1 MEAQE
6 AIKRIKIALG
16 MEKPEQEFKEA
27 KLADGV
33 TVVSWE
39 GELEGA
45 ELMLVTEEGKIPAP
59 DGSHTLESGE
69 IVTVADGKVTSVES
83 AKEEKEAEVEI
94 ELAAEDP
101 EVEAEI
107 ESEDYDM
114 KSIKKMVEECM
125 AKIDIIEKK
134 MSETK
139 IEEKVEEAMSAFSSH
154 KEAFSQLV
162 NLVDKIA
169 KLPSEEPAEKS
180 GLFSSMKVS
189 KEDTENRFVELSEA
203 IKSLKNK

>member
-33 TVVSWE
+33 TIVTWD
-39 GELEGA
+39 GELLGA
-45 ELMLVTEEGKIPAP
+45 DLMVISEEGKIPAP
-59 DGSHTLESGE
+59 DGDHTLESGE
-69 IVTVADGKVTSVES
+69 IVTVADGKVINIEP
-83 AKEEKEAEVEI
+83 AKEEEEEVEI
-94 ELAAEDP
+94 ELAAEDA

-114 KSIKKMVEECM
+114 KSVVSMLKECM
-125 AKIDIIEKK
+125 TKIEMLEKK
-134 MSETK
+134 MGETK
-139 IEEKVEEAMSAFSSH
+139 MEEKVEEAMSAINNH
-154 KEAFSQLV
+154 KDAFVQLV

-189 KEDTENRFVELSEA
+189 KEQQDEKLNDFAHALKT
-203 IKSLKNK
+203 LKNK

>member
-33 TVVSWE
+33 TIVTWD
-39 GELEGA
+39 GELLGA
-45 ELMLVTEEGKIPAP
+45 DLMVISEEGKIPAP
-59 DGSHTLESGE
+59 DGDHTLESGE
-69 IVTVADGKVTSVES
+69 MVTVADGKVINIEP
-83 AKEEKEAEVEI
+83 AKEEEEEVEI
-94 ELAAEDP
+94 ELAAEDA

-114 KSIKKMVEECM
+114 KSVVSMLKECM
-125 AKIDIIEKK
+125 TKIEMLEKK
-134 MSETK
+134 MGETK
-139 IEEKVEEAMSAFSSH
+139 MEEKVEEAMSAINNH
-154 KEAFSQLV
+154 KEAFVQLV
-162 NLVDKIA
+162 DLVDKIA
-169 KLPSEEPAEKS
+169 KSPSEEPAEKS

-189 KEDTENRFVELSEA
+189 KEQQDEKLNDFAEA
-203 IKSLKNK
+203 LKNLKTK

>member
-1 MEAQE
+1 MEATE
-6 AIKRIKIALG
+6 AIRKIKIALG

-33 TVVSWE
+33 TIVSWE

-45 ELMLVTEEGKIPAP
+45 DLMLVTEEGKIPAP

-69 IVTVADGKVTSVES
+69 IVTVADGKVIGIES
-83 AKEEKEAEVEI
+83 AKEEESEIEI

-114 KSIKKMVEECM
+114 KSVVGMLKECM
-125 AKIDIIEKK
+125 TKIEMLEKK
-134 MSETK
+134 MGETK
-139 IEEKVEEAMSAFSSH
+139 MEEKVEEAMSAISSH
-154 KEAFSQLV
+154 KEAFTQLV
-162 NLVDKIA
+162 DLVDRIA

-189 KEDTENRFVELSEA
+189 KEQQDDKLNAFA
-203 IKSLKNK
+203 DALKNLKK

>member
-33 TVVSWE
+33 TIVTWD
-39 GELEGA
+39 GELLGA
-45 ELMLVTEEGKIPAP
+45 DLMVISEEGKIPAP
-59 DGSHTLESGE
+59 DGDHTLESGE
-69 IVTVADGKVTSVES
+69 IVTVADGKVINITP
-83 AKEEKEAEVEI
+83 AKEEEEEIEI
-94 ELAAEDP
+94 ELAEDA
-101 EVEAEI
+101 EVEAEV

-114 KSIKKMVEECM
+114 KSVVSMLKECM
-125 AKIDIIEKK
+125 TKIEMLEKK
-134 MSETK
+134 MGETK
-139 IEEKVEEAMSAFSSH
+139 MEEKVEEAMSAINNH
-154 KEAFSQLV
+154 KDAFVQLV

-169 KLPSEEPAEKS
+169 KLPSDEPAEKS

-189 KEDTENRFVELSEA
+189 KEQQDEKLNDFAHALKT
-203 IKSLKNK
+203 LKNK

>member
-33 TVVSWE
+33 TIVTWDGELLGADLMVVS
-39 GELEGA
+39 
-45 ELMLVTEEGKIPAP
+45 EEGKIPAP
-59 DGSHTLESGE
+59 DGDHTLESGE
-69 IVTVADGKVTSVES
+69 IVTVADGKVINIEP
-83 AKEEKEAEVEI
+83 AKEEEEEIEI
-94 ELAAEDP
+94 ELAEDA

-114 KSIKKMVEECM
+114 KSVVSMLKECM
-125 AKIDIIEKK
+125 TKIEMLEKK
-134 MSETK
+134 MGETK
-139 IEEKVEEAMSAFSSH
+139 MEEKVEEAMSAINNH
-154 KEAFSQLV
+154 KDAFVQLV
-162 NLVDKIA
+162 DLVDKIA

-189 KEDTENRFVELSEA
+189 KEQQDEKLNDFAHALKT
-203 IKSLKNK
+203 LKNK

>member
-33 TVVSWE
+33 TIVTWD
-39 GELEGA
+39 GELLGA
-45 ELMLVTEEGKIPAP
+45 DLMVISEEGKIPAP
-59 DGSHTLESGE
+59 DGDHTLESGE
-69 IVTVADGKVTSVES
+69 MVTVADGKVINIEP
-83 AKEEKEAEVEI
+83 AKEEEEEVEI
-94 ELAAEDP
+94 ELAAEDA
-101 EVEAEI
+101 EVEAEV

-114 KSIKKMVEECM
+114 KSVVSMLKECM
-125 AKIDIIEKK
+125 TKIEMLEKK
-134 MSETK
+134 MGETK
-139 IEEKVEEAMSAFSSH
+139 MEEKVEEAMSAINNH
-154 KEAFSQLV
+154 KDAFVQLV

-189 KEDTENRFVELSEA
+189 KEQQDEKLNDFAEA
-203 IKSLKNK
+203 LKTLKNK

>member
-33 TVVSWE
+33 TIVTWD
-39 GELEGA
+39 GELLGA
-45 ELMLVTEEGKIPAP
+45 DLMVISEEGKIPAP
-59 DGSHTLESGE
+59 DGDHTLESGE
-69 IVTVADGKVTSVES
+69 IVTVADGKVINIEP
-83 AKEEKEAEVEI
+83 AKEEEAEIEI

-101 EVEAEI
+101 ELEAEI

-114 KSIKKMVEECM
+114 KSVVSMLKECM
-125 AKIDIIEKK
+125 TKIEMLEKK
-134 MSETK
+134 MGETK
-139 IEEKVEEAMSAFSSH
+139 MEEKVEEAMSAINNH
-154 KEAFSQLV
+154 KDAFVQLV
-162 NLVDKIA
+162 DLVDKIA

-189 KEDTENRFVELSEA
+189 KEQQDEKLNDFAHALKT
-203 IKSLKNK
+203 LKNK

>member
-6 AIKRIKIALG
+6 AIKKIKIALG

-33 TVVSWE
+33 TIVTWD
-39 GELEGA
+39 GELLGA
-45 ELMLVTEEGKIPAP
+45 DLMVISEEGKIPAP
-59 DGSHTLESGE
+59 DGDHTLESGE
-69 IVTVADGKVTSVES
+69 IVTVADGKVINIEP
-83 AKEEKEAEVEI
+83 AKEEEIEI
-94 ELAAEDP
+94 ELAEDA

-114 KSIKKMVEECM
+114 KSVVSMLKDCM
-125 AKIDIIEKK
+125 TKIEMLEKK
-134 MSETK
+134 MGETK
-139 IEEKVEEAMSAFSSH
+139 MEEKVEEAMSAINNH
-154 KEAFSQLV
+154 KDAFVQLV
-162 NLVDKIA
+162 DLVDRIA

-189 KEDTENRFVELSEA
+189 KEQQEEKLNDFAQALKN
-203 IKSLKNK
+203 LKNK

>member
-33 TVVSWE
+33 TIVTWD
-39 GELEGA
+39 GELLGA
-45 ELMLVTEEGKIPAP
+45 DLMVISEEGKIPAP
-59 DGSHTLESGE
+59 DGDHTLESGE
-69 IVTVADGKVTSVES
+69 IVTVADGKVINIEP
-83 AKEEKEAEVEI
+83 AKEEEEEVEI
-94 ELAAEDP
+94 ELAAEDA

-107 ESEDYDM
+107 ETEDYDM
-114 KSIKKMVEECM
+114 KSVVSMLKECM
-125 AKIDIIEKK
+125 TKIEMLEKK
-134 MSETK
+134 MGETK
-139 IEEKVEEAMSAFSSH
+139 MEEKVEEAMSAINNH
-154 KEAFSQLV
+154 KEAFVQLV
-162 NLVDKIA
+162 DLVDKIA

-189 KEDTENRFVELSEA
+189 KEQQDEKLNDFAHALKT
-203 IKSLKNK
+203 LKNK

>member
-33 TVVSWE
+33 TIVTWD
-39 GELEGA
+39 GELLGA
-45 ELMLVTEEGKIPAP
+45 DLMVISEEGKIPAP
-59 DGSHTLESGE
+59 DGDHTLESGE
-69 IVTVADGKVTSVES
+69 IVTVADGKVINIEP
-83 AKEEKEAEVEI
+83 AKEEEEEVEI
-94 ELAAEDP
+94 ELAAEDA
-101 EVEAEI
+101 EVEAEV

-114 KSIKKMVEECM
+114 KSVVSMLKVCM
-125 AKIDIIEKK
+125 TKIEMLEKK
-134 MSETK
+134 MGETK
-139 IEEKVEEAMSAFSSH
+139 MEEKVEEAMSAINNH
-154 KEAFSQLV
+154 KDAFVQLV
-162 NLVDKIA
+162 DLVDKIA

-189 KEDTENRFVELSEA
+189 KEQQDEKLNDFAHALKT
-203 IKSLKNK
+203 LKNK

>member
-33 TVVSWE
+33 TIVTWD
-39 GELEGA
+39 GELLGA
-45 ELMLVTEEGKIPAP
+45 DLMVISEEGKIPAP
-59 DGSHTLESGE
+59 DGDHTLESGE
-69 IVTVADGKVTSVES
+69 IVTVADGKVINIEP
-83 AKEEKEAEVEI
+83 AKEEEEEIEI

-114 KSIKKMVEECM
+114 KSVVSMLKDCM
-125 AKIDIIEKK
+125 TKIEMLEKK
-134 MSETK
+134 MGETK
-139 IEEKVEEAMSAFSSH
+139 MEEKVEEAMSAINAH
-154 KEAFSQLV
+154 KEAFTSLV
-162 NLVDKIA
+162 DVVDKIA

-189 KEDTENRFVELSEA
+189 KEQQDEKLNDFA
-203 IKSLKNK
+203 QALKNLKTK

>member
-33 TVVSWE
+33 TIVTWD
-39 GELEGA
+39 GELLGA
-45 ELMLVTEEGKIPAP
+45 DLMVISEEGKIPAP
-59 DGSHTLESGE
+59 DGDHTLESGE
-69 IVTVADGKVTSVES
+69 MVTVADGKVINIEP
-83 AKEEKEAEVEI
+83 AKEEEEVEI
-94 ELAAEDP
+94 ELAEDA
-101 EVEAEI
+101 EVEAEV

-114 KSIKKMVEECM
+114 KSVVSMLKECM
-125 AKIDIIEKK
+125 TKIEMLEKK
-134 MSETK
+134 MGETK
-139 IEEKVEEAMSAFSSH
+139 MEEKVEEAMSAINNH
-154 KEAFSQLV
+154 KDAFVQLV
-162 NLVDKIA
+162 DLVDKIA

-189 KEDTENRFVELSEA
+189 KEQQDEKLNDFAEA
-203 IKSLKNK
+203 LKNLKTK

>member
-33 TVVSWE
+33 TIVTWD
-39 GELEGA
+39 GELLGA
-45 ELMLVTEEGKIPAP
+45 DLMVISEEGKIPAP
-59 DGSHTLESGE
+59 DGDHTLESGE
-69 IVTVADGKVTSVES
+69 IVTVADGKVINIEP
-83 AKEEKEAEVEI
+83 AKEEEEEVEI
-94 ELAAEDP
+94 ELAAEDA

-114 KSIKKMVEECM
+114 KSVVSMLKECM
-125 AKIDIIEKK
+125 TKIEMLEKK
-134 MSETK
+134 MGETK
-139 IEEKVEEAMSAFSSH
+139 MEEKVEEAMSAINNH
-154 KEAFSQLV
+154 KDAFVQLV

-189 KEDTENRFVELSEA
+189 KEQQDEKLNDFAEA
-203 IKSLKNK
+203 LKNLKNK

>member
-33 TVVSWE
+33 TIVTWD
-39 GELEGA
+39 GELLGA
-45 ELMLVTEEGKIPAP
+45 DLMVISEEGKIPAP
-59 DGSHTLESGE
+59 DGDHTLESGE
-69 IVTVADGKVTSVES
+69 MVTVADGKVINIEP
-83 AKEEKEAEVEI
+83 AKEEEEEIEI
-94 ELAAEDP
+94 ELAEDA
-101 EVEAEI
+101 EVEAEV

-114 KSIKKMVEECM
+114 KSVVSMLKECM
-125 AKIDIIEKK
+125 TKIEMLEKK
-134 MSETK
+134 MGETK
-139 IEEKVEEAMSAFSSH
+139 MEEKVEEAMSAINNH
-154 KEAFSQLV
+154 KDAFVQLV
-162 NLVDKIA
+162 DLVDKIA

-189 KEDTENRFVELSEA
+189 KEQQDEKLNDFAEA
-203 IKSLKNK
+203 LKNLKNK

>member
-6 AIKRIKIALG
+6 AIKKIKIALG
-16 MEKPEQEFKEA
+16 MEKPEEFKEA

-33 TVVSWE
+33 TIVTWE

-83 AKEEKEAEVEI
+83 AKEEKEEEAEVEI
-94 ELAAEDP
+94 ELAE
-101 EVEAEI
+101 EKK
-107 ESEDYDM
+107 EDYDM
-114 KSIKKMVEECM
+114 GAVMKMVEECM
-125 AKIDIIEKK
+125 AKIEILEKK
-134 MSETK
+134 MGETK
-139 IEEKVEEAMSAFSSH
+139 IEEKVEEAMSAITSH

-162 NLVDKIA
+162 ELVDKIA
-169 KLPSEEPAEKS
+169 KLPSEEPADK
-180 GLFSSMKVS
+180 GDLFSSMKVS
-189 KEDTENRFVELSEA
+189 KEDQSEKLNA
-203 IKSLKNK
+203 FANALQNLKNK

>member
-33 TVVSWE
+33 TIVTWDGELLGADLMVVS
-39 GELEGA
+39 
-45 ELMLVTEEGKIPAP
+45 EEGKIPAP
-59 DGSHTLESGE
+59 DGDHTLESGE
-69 IVTVADGKVTSVES
+69 IVTVADGKVINIEP
-83 AKEEKEAEVEI
+83 AKEEEEEIEI
-94 ELAAEDP
+94 ELAEDP
-101 EVEAEI
+101 EVEAEV

-114 KSIKKMVEECM
+114 KSVVSMLKECM
-125 AKIDIIEKK
+125 TKIEMLEKK
-134 MSETK
+134 MGETK
-139 IEEKVEEAMSAFSSH
+139 MEEKVEEAMSAINNH
-154 KEAFSQLV
+154 KDAFVQLV
-162 NLVDKIA
+162 DLVDKIA

-189 KEDTENRFVELSEA
+189 KEQQDEKLNDFAHALKT
-203 IKSLKNK
+203 LKNK

>member
-33 TVVSWE
+33 TIVTWD
-39 GELEGA
+39 GELLGA
-45 ELMLVTEEGKIPAP
+45 DLMVISEEGKIPAP
-59 DGSHTLESGE
+59 DGDHTLESGE
-69 IVTVADGKVTSVES
+69 MVTVAEGKVINIEP
-83 AKEEKEAEVEI
+83 AKEEEEEVEI
-94 ELAAEDP
+94 ELAAEDA
-101 EVEAEI
+101 EVESEV

-114 KSIKKMVEECM
+114 KSVVSMLKECM
-125 AKIDIIEKK
+125 TKIEMLEKK
-134 MSETK
+134 MGETK
-139 IEEKVEEAMSAFSSH
+139 MEEKVEEAMSAINNH
-154 KEAFSQLV
+154 KDAFVQLV

-189 KEDTENRFVELSEA
+189 KEQQDEKLNDFAEA
-203 IKSLKNK
+203 LKNLKNK

>member
-33 TVVSWE
+33 TIVTWD
-39 GELEGA
+39 GELLGA
-45 ELMLVTEEGKIPAP
+45 DLMVISEEGKIPAP
-59 DGSHTLESGE
+59 DGDHTLESGE
-69 IVTVADGKVTSVES
+69 IVTVADGKVINIEP
-83 AKEEKEAEVEI
+83 AKEEEEEIEI

-107 ESEDYDM
+107 ELEDYDM
-114 KSIKKMVEECM
+114 KSVVSMLKECM
-125 AKIDIIEKK
+125 TKIEMLEKK
-134 MSETK
+134 MGETK
-139 IEEKVEEAMSAFSSH
+139 MEEKVEEAMSAINNH
-154 KEAFSQLV
+154 KDAFVQLV

-189 KEDTENRFVELSEA
+189 KEQQDEKLNDFAEA
-203 IKSLKNK
+203 LKTLKNK

>member
-33 TVVSWE
+33 TIVTWD
-39 GELEGA
+39 GELLGA
-45 ELMLVTEEGKIPAP
+45 DLMVISEEGKIPAP
-59 DGSHTLESGE
+59 DGDHTLESGE
-69 IVTVADGKVTSVES
+69 IVTVADGKVINIEP
-83 AKEEKEAEVEI
+83 AKEEEEEIEI
-94 ELAAEDP
+94 ELAEDA

-114 KSIKKMVEECM
+114 KSVVSMLKECM
-125 AKIDIIEKK
+125 TKIEMLEKK
-134 MSETK
+134 MGETK
-139 IEEKVEEAMSAFSSH
+139 MEEKVEEAMSAINNH
-154 KEAFSQLV
+154 KDAFVQLV
-162 NLVDKIA
+162 DLVDKIA
-169 KLPSEEPAEKS
+169 KSPSEEPAEKS

-189 KEDTENRFVELSEA
+189 KEQQDEKLNDFAHALKT
-203 IKSLKNK
+203 LKNK